1 MVKYFD
7 EEWPKEEEMLNIGL
21 KMSRQNKADRKK
33 VKRVFCIGNG
43 ESRQGFDLEK
53 LRQHGTIYGCN
64 AIYRDFMPDV
74 LTAVDHGIMHE
85 IYHAGLAQKIPCYFR
100 DWTKVPAMTYESMLY
115 GAMDKTEADITLK
128 KVLRSNDKGDSKEY
142 VMHGSNI
149 QGIVNMIKKDPK
161 KFNDDLFT
169 LEKKEINHATIK
181 VSWIKEPD
189 MSTSLADITKREDGK
204 TGDHGWACGASSGQ
218 VAIHREKPD
227 EVYLIGHD
235 LHSATDKVNNLYK
248 GTKHYVAPENG
259 PTPAVNWINQWYTL
273 ADWNPDIKFIKVNR
287 FNDGRDLVNGPIKE
301 WNERKNITYTDYSTL
316 DNLV

>member
-1 MVKYFD
+1 
-7 EEWPKEEEMLNIGL
+7 
-21 KMSRQNKADRKK
+21 
-33 VKRVFCIGNG
+33 
-43 ESRQGFDLEK
+43 
-53 LRQHGTIYGCN
+53 
-64 AIYRDFMPDV
+64 
-74 LTAVDHGIMHE
+74 MHE
-85 IYHAGLAQKIPCYFR
+85 IYHAGVAQKIPCYFR

-115 GAMDKTEADITLK
+115 GAMDKTEADKTLE
-128 KVLRSNDKGDSKEY
+128 KVLKTNDRGDSKEY

-149 QGIVNMIKKDPK
+149 QGIVNMIKRDPK

-189 MSTSLADITKREDGK
+189 YSHNIRDLEPYPGQK
-204 TGDHGWACGASSGQ
+204 TGDYGWACGASSGY
-218 VAIHREKPD
+218 VAMLREKPN
-227 EVYLIGHD
+227 EIYLIGHD

-273 ADWNPDIKFIKVNR
+273 ADWYPNVKFIKVNR
-287 FNDGRDLVNGPIKE
+287 FNDSRDLVNGPIKE
-301 WNERKNITYTDYSTL
+301 WEKRKNIIYADYSTL